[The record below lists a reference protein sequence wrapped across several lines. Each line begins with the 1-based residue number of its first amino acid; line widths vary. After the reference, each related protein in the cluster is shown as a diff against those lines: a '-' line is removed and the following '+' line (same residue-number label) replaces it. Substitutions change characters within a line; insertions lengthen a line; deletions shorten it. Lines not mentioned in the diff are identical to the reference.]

1 MTALD
6 IILLACFAPAIWN
19 GFKKGL
25 ISQLI
30 GLASLIL
37 SIWVSYHFSTPV
49 AAWLGSW
56 LEVSPVALKVVS
68 YIAIFLIVGTAM
80 HFVKSLLEGIIKF
93 VMLDWVNKIC
103 GIVLAAIGTAIV
115 LGVIIMLF
123 NSLNVNYHL
132 VEEERLAT
140 SQVYQFLKGFAY
152 GLFPYM
158 KEMMLL

>member
-19 GFKKGL
+19 GFRKGL
-25 ISQLI
+25 ISQLL
-30 GLASLIL
+30 GLASLII
-37 SIWVSYHFSTPV
+37 SIWVSFHFATPI
-49 AAWLGSW
+49 AAWLNTW
-56 LEVSPVALKVVS
+56 IEVSPVALKVAAYVIIF
-68 YIAIFLIVGTAM
+68 IAIAIGMNFLRV
-80 HFVKSLLEGIIKF
+80 LLEKVIKF

-103 GIVLAAIGTAIV
+103 GMVLAIIGTAIV

-123 NSLNVNYHL
+123 NSLNVNFHI